1 MSKSICIRES
11 IRSVSNEYNNLQA
24 NTIICNIDDYKLN
37 YQITGQFLIGIL
49 IKYVMLKKK
58 NLSSLSMRTKR
69 QKGEETISEHFYWR
83 SWYSSADSVSAKEKH
98 EIPFASHQGSVKNCS
113 IKIPLLCVPSLLE
126 GVMFISFRYWHSHAE
141 RWLSCLSVQ
150 IQVSGFKK
158 RQEKKRCERK
168 F

>member
-1 MSKSICIRES
+1 MSKAIFIKEL

-24 NTIICNIDDYKLN
+24 NTV
-37 YQITGQFLIGIL
+37 ITGQFLIGIL
-49 IKYVMLKKK
+49 IKYHVEK
-58 NLSSLSMRTKR
+58 NLSSVSFMRTKR

-98 EIPFASHQGSVKNCS
+98 EIPFPSHQGSVKNCS

-126 GVMFISFRYWHSHAE
+126 GVMFISFRYWHSHTE
-141 RWLSCLSVQ
+141 RWLCCLSVQ

-158 RQEKKRCERK
+158 RQEQKRCERT